1 VKHISKKENNKMFEK
16 VVTFVKLNQKTII
29 KDAAIVVGSVIGL
42 AVAYI
47 AATTLNSPLKME
59 DLEANFAQDEETQTA

>member
-1 VKHISKKENNKMFEK
+1 MFEK